1 MENFSAP
8 DADTYIEF
16 NGRRQCLDRSKC
28 VCSAG
33 VQSEVSRKIT
43 SADKGKYS
51 LFKEWKNFC
60 LTFFVKRN
68 IINSKR
74 VAN

>member
-1 MENFSAP
+1 MLTLISSLTVGDSVWIGANVSVLP
-8 DADTYIEF
+8 
-16 NGRRQCLDRSKC
+16 
-28 VCSAG
+28 G